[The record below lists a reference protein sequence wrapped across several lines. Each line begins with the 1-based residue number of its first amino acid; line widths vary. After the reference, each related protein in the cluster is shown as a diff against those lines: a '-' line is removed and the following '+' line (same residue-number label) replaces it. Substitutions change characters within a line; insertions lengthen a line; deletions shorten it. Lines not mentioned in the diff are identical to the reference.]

1 MQITAQT
8 LAKIVGKTANE
19 NMSSVAGALTVYGS
33 TTGLDLPHR
42 LAHFIA
48 QVAHESGGFHYDRE
62 LWGPTPAQQGYDTRK
77 DLGNTPERDGDGKKN
92 AGRGPIQLT
101 GGHNIR
107 AFHSWCIDQG
117 YKPPDFAK
125 NPDAINTDPW
135 EGLSAIWYWTV
146 GNPTGKSLNRFA
158 DANDIETITKRINGG
173 LNGFADRLNWYTRAS
188 LVLLGY
194 GPTQIKLFQREAQIA
209 GLLPADEPGKPP
221 QVDGDAGPKTRSA
234 LHLSLAKLSHVPTAL
249 VSAAPVVETVETAV
263 VPAGAEKTLWQRITA
278 ISGAVGFG
286 GAGLASVF
294 TSLDQTGIFIL
305 LGIGALALVVLY
317 IRGERIAARARSVLK
332 AFESTE
338 S

>member
-1 MQITAQT
+1 MQITAET
-8 LAKIVGKTANE
+8 LAKIVGKKANA
-19 NMSSVAGALTVYGS
+19 NMSSVAGALTVYGPGD
-33 TTGLDLPHR
+33 GLDLPHR

-62 LWGPTPAQQGYDTRK
+62 LWGPTPAQERYDTRT

-107 AFHSWCIDQG
+107 AFYSWCVDQG
-117 YKPPDFAK
+117 YKPPNFPN
-125 NPDAINTDPW
+125 NPDMINTDPW

-146 GNPTGKSLNRFA
+146 GNPTGRSLNRFA

-173 LNGFADRLNWYTRAS
+173 LNGFDDRLNWYTRTA

-194 GPTQIKLFQREAQIA
+194 GPTQIKEFQRDAQIA
-209 GLLPADEPGKPP
+209 GLLPADVPGKAS

-234 LHLSLAKLSHVPTAL
+234 LHMSLAKLSQAPAGL
-249 VSAAPVVETVETAV
+249 VSPAPVVEKVETAV

-278 ISGAVGFG
+278 IFGAVGFG
-286 GAGLASVF
+286 GAGFASLF
-294 TSLDQTGIFIL
+294 TNLDQTGVFIL
-305 LGIGALALVVLY
+305 LGVGAVALLVLY
-317 IRGERIAARARSVLK
+317 VRGERIASRAKEILK
-332 AFESTE
+332 AFDGVGS
-338 S
+338 